1 MSYAALLFCPDEKTS
16 RVLSQV
22 LGDLEFS
29 VEACTE
35 PFAAVK
41 RLMAARF
48 DAIVVDCDNEQNA
61 ALMFKS
67 VRNSESNQSALTV
80 AVVCD
85 QAGVAK
91 AFRLGANLVV
101 TKPINVEQTKGTL
114 RVARGLL
121 KKSDSGKPAAATTA
135 PVTVAA
141 SNPTA
146 SASAPATKTS
156 GASASF
162 AAASAPAHI
171 APPASENLQPSAPPA
186 AAKIPA
192 PAVSFP
198 AKQAAATYNVPAISA
213 SAFELEPEP
222 VPQPAPDDAALL
234 ESMPEPIQTNPV
246 KNTWPAAGKAA
257 STVDSHSGSAAAA
270 APAKEVITET
280 VPEKSQS
287 ISAVALHTDTLVGTA
302 EEYST
307 SNSASPIFSAG
318 AGEDETG
325 SGGSKTTFIAIAAV
339 FAIAILGY
347 AGYAKFGAHS
357 TRTAS
362 SSSSSAS
369 SVAAEPAVQPDAI
382 VVAKVPTATETAAGH
397 ASKASS
403 VPTGNAQSGTSSQ
416 TNPVAPKNQK
426 IAEDSADEKPQPLMV
441 KTESAHPAAA
451 ADTSA
456 ASPAPP
462 SLNLSA
468 SNADG
473 ALSGIISSVPVTV
486 PKASIQTVKVSQGVS
501 QGLLVKKVPP
511 VYPPQA
517 LHSGI
522 QGSVLLEARI
532 SKDGSIASVKAISG
546 DSQLARAAVDAVRQ
560 WKYKPYFLD
569 GQPIDIQ
576 TQVTVNFRLP

>member
-22 LGDLEFS
+22 LGDLEFN

-80 AVVCD
+80 AVVGD

-121 KKSDSGKPAAATTA
+121 KKGETGKPAAAAAT
-135 PVTVAA
+135 PVI
-141 SNPTA
+141 
-146 SASAPATKTS
+146 AT
-156 GASASF
+156 
-162 AAASAPAHI
+162 
-171 APPASENLQPSAPPA
+171 PSAPTPA
-186 AAKIPA
+186 YVAPPVPQSPSPVVSSAVANIPA

-213 SAFELEPEP
+213 SALELEPDP
-222 VPQPAPDDAALL
+222 VPQPEPDDAALL

-246 KNTWPAAGKAA
+246 KNSWPAAAKSASVAA
-257 STVDSHSGSAAAA
+257 SHSGSAAAA
-270 APAKEVITET
+270 APAKEVTPET
-280 VPEKSQS
+280 RSEKDNKGTG
-287 ISAVALHTDTLVGTA
+287 VALETETLVGKA

-307 SNSASPIFSAG
+307 SSSASPIFSAG
-318 AGEDETG
+318 AGENEAG
-325 SGGSKTTFIAIAAV
+325 SGGSKSTFIAIAAV
-339 FAIAILGY
+339 FALAILGY

-357 TRTAS
+357 TPPS
-362 SSSSSAS
+362 SSSSSSSSTS
-369 SVAAEPAVQPDAI
+369 SVAAGTAVQPDAI
-382 VVAKVPTATETAAGH
+382 VVAKMPAAGDSTVSH
-397 ASKASS
+397 ASKTSA
-403 VPTGNAQSGTSSQ
+403 VPTGNTQTGTSSQ
-416 TNPVAPKNQK
+416 TNSVVSKSQK
-426 IAEDSADEKPQPLMV
+426 IADDSADEKPQPLMV
-441 KTESAHPAAA
+441 KSESAHPAAA
-451 ADTSA
+451 DSSA

-486 PKASIQTVKVSQGVS
+486 PKASIQTMKVSQGVS

-532 SKDGSIASVKAISG
+532 AKDGSIASVKAISG